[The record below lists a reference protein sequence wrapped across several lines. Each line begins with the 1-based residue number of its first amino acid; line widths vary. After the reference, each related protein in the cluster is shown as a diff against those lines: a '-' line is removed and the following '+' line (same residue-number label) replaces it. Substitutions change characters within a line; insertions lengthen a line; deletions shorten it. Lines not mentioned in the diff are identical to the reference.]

1 MNRLAG
7 PLALLLVFL
16 PVLACDDSPA
26 PLAPPSAIPPGVP
39 NIADAPIQV
48 AELVTLRVNGD
59 FLEGQFEYTFEN
71 RTGSTLFVPIV
82 SPVPAPLPSAL
93 PPALEKWVGGQWTFG
108 FGPVFSLLGLG
119 DLIIEPG
126 ETVVLPYDAG
136 GGVPGSR
143 TIPQFAVDSV
153 DQIEGFYRMVW
164 QDVRSG
170 TDHDSPLP
178 PFEFRVSNTFRI
190 ELDFADQDS

>member
-1 MNRLAG
+1 MNQG
-7 PLALLLVFL
+7 SKSIALLLVFL
-16 PVLACDDSPA
+16 PVLACDDSPDL
-26 PLAPPSAIPPGVP
+26 LAPPSAIPPGVP

-48 AELVTLRVNGD
+48 DEVITLTVNED
-59 FLEGQFEYTFEN
+59 NLEGQFEYMFEN

-82 SPVPAPLPSAL
+82 SPLPAPLPPAL
-93 PPALEKWVGGQWTFG
+93 PPALEKWVGGQWVFG
-108 FGPVFSLLGLG
+108 FAPVFFAIDLG
-119 DLIIEPG
+119 DFIIEPG

-136 GGVPGSR
+136 SGVPGSR
-143 TIPQFAVDSV
+143 IIPQFAVDSV

-164 QDVRSG
+164 QDVRLG

-178 PFEFRVSNTFRI
+178 PFELRVSNTFRI

>member
-1 MNRLAG
+1 MNQG
-7 PLALLLVFL
+7 SKSIALLLVFL
-16 PVLACDDSPA
+16 PVLACDDSPDL
-26 PLAPPSAIPPGVP
+26 LAPPSAIPPGVP

-48 AELVTLRVNGD
+48 DEVITLTVNED
-59 FLEGQFEYTFEN
+59 NLEGQFEYMFEN
-71 RTGSTLFVPIV
+71 RTGSTLFVPI
-82 SPVPAPLPSAL
+82 SFGPIFPT
-93 PPALEKWVGGQWTFG
+93 LEKWVDGRWVPVFGPTFG
-108 FGPVFSLLGLG
+108 IDRG
-119 DLIIEPG
+119 DLAIEPG

-164 QDVRSG
+164 QDVRLG